1 MKIESEI
8 IIEGF
13 KIPII
18 DIQKGT
24 FLRFW
29 IDINVQHNQ
38 NFNLEKFLKK
48 IFIFLIQKQKSKF
61 VRVKLIKES
70 FFLRIFFPEK
80 VKSFFQKNSI
90 NLNIDDL
97 LKFSEIGIDL
107 NSDLKSLNHRQIKVL
122 SIYTHVNK
130 NENIIFDYFGLGPNE
145 EIFLTN
151 YLQKTLPKKRIIA
164 FDNLDYLSDK
174 IIDDK
179 IINVNIVKI

>member
-1 MKIESEI
+1 MKIESEK

-29 IDINVQHNQ
+29 IGINVQHNK
-38 NFNLEKFLKK
+38 NFNLEKFLNKTV
-48 IFIFLIQKQKSKF
+48 IYLIQEQKSKF
-61 VRVKLIKES
+61 IRVKLIKENL
-70 FFLRIFFPEK
+70 FFRIFFPEK
-80 VKSFFQKNSI
+80 VKCFFQKNNI
-90 NLNIDDL
+90 NLNIDDIIKL
-97 LKFSEIGIDL
+97 GEIGIDL

-130 NENIIFDYFGLGPNE
+130 NENVIFDYFGLGPNE
-145 EIFLTN
+145 EKFLTN

-164 FDNLDYLSDK
+164 LDNLDHLSDK

-179 IINVNIVKI
+179 IININIVKI